1 MIRIVCRFG
10 LSTIITLQKNSMEK
24 ETLLILFGNKIKQER
39 LKRNLSQEDFAELTN
54 FHRTYI
60 GMVERAERNVTLLN
74 VEKFA
79 KALNL
84 SLKDLLDFDAS

>member
-1 MIRIVCRFG
+1 
-10 LSTIITLQKNSMEK
+10 MEK
-24 ETLLILFGNKIKQER
+24 EQLLILFGGKIRQER
-39 LKRNLSQEDFAELTN
+39 LKRNLSQEDFAELTG

-84 SLKDLLDFDAS
+84 PIHDLLNFTQKI

>member
-1 MIRIVCRFG
+1 
-10 LSTIITLQKNSMEK
+10 MEK
-24 ETLLILFGNKIKQER
+24 EKLLILFGNKIKQER

-79 KALNL
+79 KALQTEVHE
-84 SLKDLLDFDAS
+84 LLNFNQDK

>member
-1 MIRIVCRFG
+1 
-10 LSTIITLQKNSMEK
+10 MEK
-24 ETLLILFGNKIKQER
+24 ETLLILFGNKIKQAR
-39 LKRNLSQEDFAELTN
+39 LKLNLSQEDFAELTG

-79 KALNL
+79 NALNL
-84 SLKDLLDFDAS
+84 SIHDLLNFTQKI

>member
-1 MIRIVCRFG
+1 MD
-10 LSTIITLQKNSMEK
+10 KDN
-24 ETLLILFGNKIKQER
+24 LLILFGNKIREER
-39 LKRNLSQEDFAELTN
+39 LKRKLSQEDFAELTG

-79 KALNL
+79 KALQMEVHE
-84 SLKDLLDFDAS
+84 LLNFTQIK

>member
-1 MIRIVCRFG
+1 
-10 LSTIITLQKNSMEK
+10 MEK
-24 ETLLILFGNKIKQER
+24 DSLLVLFGNKIREER
-39 LKRNLSQEDFAELTN
+39 LKRNLSQEDFAELTG

-79 KALNL
+79 KALQL
-84 SLKDLLDFDAS
+84 PLKDLLNFDAS